1 MRTVTIGISSIE
13 EASARVLAAFR
24 GEKQGAFISF
34 PTVEGL
40 WTVLTP
46 RRWTLLQA
54 LAGQEPM
61 SLRAVA
67 RLLDRDVKNTHADVH
82 ALLNAGILERTDDAR
97 IVFPYDSVHVD
108 FTIGKAA

>member
-1 MRTVTIGISSIE
+1 MRTVIIGVSSLE
-13 EASARVLAAFR
+13 EASARALAAFR
-24 GEKQGAFISF
+24 GEAQGAFVSF

-46 RRWTLLQA
+46 RRWALLGA

-82 ALLNAGILERTDDAR
+82 ALLNAGILGRTDDVR
-97 IVFPYDSVHVD
+97 IVFPYDAVHVD